1 MMQNDP
7 FYKNNTTFLIVPDH
21 GRGTGNQW
29 TDHGSGTP
37 HSNET
42 WFMIMGPD
50 TKALGEMKTSEQIY
64 QTQFAKTIAALL
76 GFDYHVPAN
85 KIGEV
90 IESVMDK

>member
-1 MMQNDP
+1 M
-7 FYKNNTTFLIVPDH
+7 PDH

-50 TKALGEMKTSEQIY
+50 TKPSGEIRTNGQIY
-64 QTQFAKTIAALL
+64 QTQFAKTIASLL
-76 GFDYHVPAN
+76 GFDYNVPGN
-85 KIGEV
+85 KAGQI
-90 IESVMDK
+90 IKSVMDK